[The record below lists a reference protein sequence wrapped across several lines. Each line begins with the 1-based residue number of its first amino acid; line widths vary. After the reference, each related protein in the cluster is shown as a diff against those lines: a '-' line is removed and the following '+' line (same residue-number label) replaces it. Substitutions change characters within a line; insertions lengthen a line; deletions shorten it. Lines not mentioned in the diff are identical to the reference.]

1 MTDLKKPIKR
11 RTLAPHPGRRIV
23 VSLLPGDVL
32 SFREERTRKRFL
44 LSIAGAFDYAVILEV
59 ERRKRE
65 RLSQRG
71 AAVNSAIRRTKGT
84 S

>member
-1 MTDLKKPIKR
+1 MTDLKKPVKR
-11 RTLAPHPGRRIV
+11 RTLAPHRGRRIV

-32 SFREERTRKRFL
+32 SFREERTRKQFL

-65 RLSQRG
+65 RL
-71 AAVNSAIRRTKGT
+71 AARSATVNSALRRAKE
-84 S
+84 

>member
-44 LSIAGAFDYAVILEV
+44 L
-59 ERRKRE
+59 
-65 RLSQRG
+65 
-71 AAVNSAIRRTKGT
+71 
-84 S
+84 